1 MEIHHAHHHDHPQ
14 RKENLW
20 KHYALEFFML
30 FLAVFCGFL
39 TENFRESRIKNEQ
52 EIAYMK
58 NLYQDLKDDT
68 ANFSNYDKITS
79 DFLLSIDT
87 MMMLMKSP
95 GRDAHLGKIYFNA
108 RMATVRPNYFFPNE
122 RTFDEMKSSGSLR
135 LISHQ
140 QVADSI
146 SGYYNSLN
154 RVLFQN
160 EVIREKL
167 GEYQVVAGN
176 IFDAQILFQILKDGK
191 HPSSDSLK
199 LLSHDP
205 LVINGVLTRAQYFY
219 GSRLLQQRWCA
230 ERAQKAQ
237 RLLQLIQKEYHFQ

>member
-1 MEIHHAHHHDHPQ
+1 METHHTHHHDHPQ
-14 RKENLW
+14 HKEKLW
-20 KHYALEFFML
+20 KHYALEFIML

-39 TENFRESRIKNEQ
+39 AENFRESRIENER
-52 EIAYMK
+52 EKVYME

-68 ANFSNYDKITS
+68 ANFSNYNKITS

-122 RTFDEMKSSGSLR
+122 RTFGEMKSSGSLR
-135 LISHQ
+135 LIRNQ

-146 SGYYNSLN
+146 AGYYNSLT

-167 GEYQVVAGN
+167 GDYQLVAGN

-191 HPSSDSLK
+191 PPSSDSLK
-199 LLSHDP
+199 LLSYDP
-205 LVINGVLTRAQYFY
+205 MVINGVLARLQYFY